1 MLKAI
6 IVEDEQHAIN
16 RLRDLLEKHGR
27 PLVQLL
33 GSYQTVEEGAS
44 AITALRPDVVFLDV
58 QIGDRTGFDLLRQLK
73 DIHFEI
79 IFTTAYEQ
87 YAVQAFR
94 FSAMDYLLKPI
105 DVDDLIRTIGKL
117 NGKMARAEMAGQ
129 LETLYHNLKREQGV
143 SRRISV
149 PTLTGLLFL
158 WVNEIIRCQSDVNY
172 TTLHLKDRRKITVA
186 KTLKEFEELLLD
198 SHFYRVHNSHL
209 INLRHIKSYQKGKGG
224 SVTMVDGS
232 EIEVSTRRKE
242 DFLKEIA
249 NSSF

>member
-129 LETLYHNLKREQGV
+129 L
-143 SRRISV
+143 
-149 PTLTGLLFL
+149 
-158 WVNEIIRCQSDVNY
+158 
-172 TTLHLKDRRKITVA
+172 
-186 KTLKEFEELLLD
+186 
-198 SHFYRVHNSHL
+198 
-209 INLRHIKSYQKGKGG
+209 
-224 SVTMVDGS
+224 
-232 EIEVSTRRKE
+232 
-242 DFLKEIA
+242 
-249 NSSF
+249 